1 MTLRRSRRALA
12 CLALAAMPALAS
24 AQAEAP
30 HAVQVRLARSL
41 ADALAVDCT
50 DDALCA
56 AERLARI
63 GKLGPP
69 VVPVLLMGLE
79 RDVLELDGATLELD
93 AEDPDV
99 LWAALGRFPESLLR
113 SALRRRHEEQP
124 NMASCA
130 LGLSVIERFG
140 SADGVGLAL
149 DLASWPGGERGAR
162 PTVGMLQAAV
172 EAVLARDPRGFAVV
186 VDEVP
191 DAHADLREALVR
203 AMGASGSPRA
213 IEPLLGLLGRQR
225 ELDLPVL
232 TQLARLT
239 SSDDRTLEPRRIDPV
254 RELLRADA
262 RVAREAMIVV
272 GRLRDFESV
281 PVLIEYLASGDA
293 RLRQQALWSLQRIS
307 GLGLRADPGRW
318 RAWERSESR
327 WWESARTLLAR
338 LDGTDTAD
346 VLAAINEV
354 AARRL
359 FRDGL
364 SRELQPLLR
373 RGETVI
379 VRNACSA
386 LGQLGSPSSV
396 GPLIDALCH
405 PDAEVRDEAR
415 RALGTITGLDLPPDP
430 ARWEEALPD
439 A

>member
-1 MTLRRSRRALA
+1 
-12 CLALAAMPALAS
+12 
-24 AQAEAP
+24 
-30 HAVQVRLARSL
+30 
-41 ADALAVDCT
+41 
-50 DDALCA
+50 
-56 AERLARI
+56 
-63 GKLGPP
+63 
-69 VVPVLLMGLE
+69 
-79 RDVLELDGATLELD
+79 
-93 AEDPDV
+93 
-99 LWAALGRFPESLLR
+99 
-113 SALRRRHEEQP
+113 
-124 NMASCA
+124 MASCA

-149 DLASWPGGERGAR
+149 DLASWPGGERVAR